1 MQQCVQRQGRT
12 RHLYYILI
20 IYSAISVQVLVL
32 PEAPARKVPGEVREE
47 QSAPATTPRLY
58 TSPTRHHE
66 LDISR
71 GIPTLASM

>member
-1 MQQCVQRQGRT
+1 MCAEARAYTPPVL
-12 RHLYYILI
+12 HFN
-20 IYSAISVQVLVL
+20 YSAISVQVLVL

-47 QSAPATTPRLY
+47 QSEPATTPRLY

>member
-1 MQQCVQRQGRT
+1 M
-12 RHLYYILI
+12 
-20 IYSAISVQVLVL
+20 QVLVL
-32 PEAPARKVPGEVREE
+32 PEAPARNVPGEVREE